1 MLYTM
6 YLNAAAHIHV
16 VVSSVSLAAIFYASH
31 RQIRLAFTPPLLL
44 LYPIK
49 SANVWL
55 RLGF

>member
-1 MLYTM
+1 M

-31 RQIRLAFTPPLLL
+31 QQIRLAFTPPLLL